1 VKIEVIL
8 PVAQYDMALSV
19 LEKIDQNTTTPSDVH
34 VIDNSADYDR
44 LWPNSDKFHLDVLRS
59 TTGRL
64 NESWEVARAKLDRDT
79 DYVTFLN
86 DDIIIGDW
94 FFQRVVNTFSIDGS
108 IGIVVP
114 HLVTKPEEVIE
125 GAVSYNQP
133 PHWVL
138 EASAFTI
145 KKSILDKIPPVP
157 WKRITTF
164 YGDNWMWAHTRRQ
177 GYCVMQDTGNNM
189 YHHVGVTVRERGFR
203 SIKKKEF
210 NEWALI
216 KKEVWG
222 I

>member
-1 VKIEVIL
+1 MKIEVII
-8 PVAQYDMALSV
+8 PVAQYDMALS
-19 LEKIDQNTTTPSDVH
+19 LLRRIDKNTISPSIVH
-34 VIDNSADYDR
+34 VINNTDLPQR
-44 LWPNSDKFHLDVLRS
+44 LWPNSDKFLTEVLWS

-64 NESWEVARAKLDRDT
+64 NESWEVARAKLSRDT

-94 FFQRVVNTFSIDGS
+94 FFQRVVNTFSIDRS

-114 HLVTKPEEVIE
+114 HLVTKPGAVIE

-133 PHWVL
+133 PHWIL

-189 YHHVGVTVRERGFR
+189 YHHVGVTVMERGFR
-203 SIKKKEF
+203 KIKKTEF